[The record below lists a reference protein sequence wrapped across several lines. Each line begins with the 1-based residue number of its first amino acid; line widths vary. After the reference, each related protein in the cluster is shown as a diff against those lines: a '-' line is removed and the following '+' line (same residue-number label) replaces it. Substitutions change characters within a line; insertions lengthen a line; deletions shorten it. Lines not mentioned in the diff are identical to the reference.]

1 MINDMVDWQQ
11 AIAHTAHD
19 VEQHFDKLSFRLKK
33 RLGIN
38 DPLQVLPYLGYGTKN
53 LLRFRG
59 RVLEDEGITKASDRD
74 TTWHNLLNMYK
85 RLESDEVPGAKV
97 RVVFNEQETEV
108 VADEEG
114 YFLVELPLKQ
124 PLAKEAY
131 WQEVNLEL
139 VEPKSKK
146 QSDVTAVAKV
156 LIPPE
161 KADFGIISD
170 IDDTILQ
177 THAFDWLQ
185 MARLVF
191 LDNARTR
198 LPFLGVASFY
208 QALQKG
214 AKGES
219 NNPIFYVSSS
229 PWNFFDLLQEF
240 IELNEIP
247 IGPLLLRDY
256 GLSQEDPFADGHE
269 SHKLSKIKPIL
280 ELYTDLSFI
289 LIGDSGQKDPEIYTQ
304 VVKDYPG
311 RILAIYIRDVT
322 TSASRQEAINKLATE
337 VSSLGS
343 ELILVPDTVSAA
355 KDAIEKGLIPAISLP
370 AIEAQ
375 KEEDAKEPGEL
386 EQLLSVNNDQ

>member
-1 MINDMVDWQQ
+1 MTNKMANWQQ
-11 AIAHTAHD
+11 AIAHIAHD
-19 VEQHFDKLSFRLKK
+19 AEQHFDKLSFRLKK

-74 TTWHNLLNMYK
+74 TVWHNLLNMYK

-97 RVVFNEQETEV
+97 EVIFNEQEIEF

-114 YFLVELPLKQ
+114 FFLVELSLDKA
-124 PLAKEAY
+124 LEKDAY

-139 VEPKSKK
+139 IEPKSKK
-146 QSDVTAVAKV
+146 QSGVSAVARV
-156 LIPPE
+156 MIPPE
-161 KADFGIISD
+161 KAEFGVISD

-191 LDNARTR
+191 LNNAHTR

-208 QALQKG
+208 QALQRGIKG
-214 AKGES
+214 D
-219 NNPIFYVSSS
+219 NYNPIFYVSSS
-229 PWNFFDLLQEF
+229 PWNFFDLLWEF

-247 IGPLLLRDY
+247 VGPLLLRDY
-256 GLSQEDPFADGHE
+256 GLSQEDPFSDGHE
-269 SHKLSKIKPIL
+269 NHKLSKIKPIL

-304 VVKDYPG
+304 VVRDYPG

-322 TSASRQEAINKLATE
+322 TSPSRQETINILAKE

-343 ELILVPDTVSAA
+343 QLILVPDTVSAA
-355 KDAIEKGLIPAISLP
+355 KHAIEKGWIPATSLP
-370 AIEAQ
+370 VIKTQ

-386 EQLLSVNNDQ
+386 EQLLQTAK